1 MSTSERHKKISD
13 LFLAACELPPE
24 EHAAY
29 LDEACAGDAQLRAE
43 IEALLAQD
51 SAKENFLRTSGGRD
65 MAGIGPDE
73 GRKPSGRQGPLEVTL
88 DTHGQHDRLKIRI
101 EGYDIIRELHRGG
114 QGVVYQAI
122 EKATKRKVAIKVLIE
137 GPHASKTARKR
148 FEREIE
154 LVAQLKHPNII
165 SIFHSGET
173 PEGMRYCVMDY
184 IRGVPMDKYVHENDL
199 SLEDRLKVFSTVC
212 DAVQYAHQKGV
223 IHRDLKPS
231 NILVDSAGNP
241 KVLDFGLAKVL
252 TAPVETVIS
261 LSQQVIGTLPYMS
274 PEQARGNPDD
284 IDTRTDIY
292 ALGIILYEM
301 LTGHYP
307 YPVAGQMAEVLK
319 HIAET
324 PPTPPSRQWTAD
336 SGVTRRSSKHLRAG
350 KCPID
355 DDLQTVVLKTL
366 SKERERRYQ
375 SAGEL
380 AKDIQHYLAD
390 EAIDAK
396 RDSGWYV
403 FRKTI
408 HRHQT
413 KLAVAAGFVMLVGS
427 FGTYIRW
434 NSLREAER
442 QAAHE
447 TQLAEERVLADRQK
461 RSRALV
467 ARAQD
472 MDGRGRRELAWSQ
485 YEEAM
490 LLDPENHLGQ
500 CLAALWKKK
509 EYFNHR
515 AHDYRDTGLL
525 EEASELC
532 SLALQRK
539 PTDVAALNL
548 QSTLLYSLG
557 KLDEAEQACR
567 RIAELKP
574 EFHYAD
580 TNLAKIL
587 AMQGRFEEALESA
600 LAGTRK
606 NDAAGEETKFDDEA
620 WRALGTLQLMLGQ
633 AEAVDSLNRA
643 KQIDKRDTRTG
654 LLLARLYLSLP
665 GHEDAAKALD
675 EAKLAAT
682 FTGLDDPRFDR
693 ILAQAHLANGAYDD
707 AARHAAA
714 ALKEGDNQTICHLIS
729 AVAQA
734 KAGDV
739 TAAREQLDE
748 AIENW
753 PPEFKNGKEVLVTAE
768 KGLLWFDTLAEFQS
782 LRGQAER
789 LLQTSASASP

>member
-29 LDEACAGDAQLRAE
+29 LDEACAGDAHLRAE

-292 ALGIILYEM
+292 ALGIILYEI

-355 DDLQTVVLKTL
+355 NDLQTVVLKTL
-366 SKERERRYQ
+366 AKERERRYQ

-403 FRKTI
+403 FGKTI
-408 HRHQT
+408 HRHRA
-413 KLAVAAGFVMLVGS
+413 KLAVAAAFVVLVGA
-427 FGTYIRW
+427 FGSYIGWDR
-434 NSLREAER
+434 SR
-442 QAAHE
+442 QADL
-447 TQLAEERVLADRQK
+447 Q
-461 RSRALV
+461 RSKTLV
-467 ARAQD
+467 ALAQD
-472 MDGRGRRELAWSQ
+472 MDGRGRRELAWSH

-500 CLAALWKKK
+500 CLAAYWKKK
-509 EYFNHR
+509 EYFDHR
-515 AHDYRDTGLL
+515 PYDYRDNALL
-525 EEASELC
+525 VEASKLC
-532 SLALQRK
+532 NLALKRK
-539 PTDVAALNL
+539 PTDWAAWNL

-557 KLDEAEQACR
+557 NLDEAEQACR
-567 RIAELKP
+567 RVLELNPKA
-574 EFHYAD
+574 HYAD
-580 TNLAKIL
+580 TNLAKVL
-587 AMQGRFEEALESA
+587 ALQGRFDKALESA
-600 LAGTRK
+600 LEGTRK
-606 NDAAGEETKFDDEA
+606 NQAAGEETKHDDEA
-620 WRALGTLQLMLGQ
+620 WRALGTVQLFLGQ
-633 AEAVDSLNRA
+633 EEALASLLRA
-643 KQIDKRDTRTG
+643 KEIQKRDTRNW

-665 GHEDAAKALD
+665 DHEDAAKALD

-682 FTGLDDPRFDR
+682 FTGLEDPRFDR
-693 ILAQAHLANGAYDD
+693 ILAQAYLRNGEFED

-714 ALKEGDNQTICHLIS
+714 ALKDGDNQTICHLIG

-734 KAGDV
+734 KAGELTV
-739 TAAREQLDE
+739 AREELDA

-753 PPEFKNGKEVLVTAE
+753 PPEFKNGEEVLVTAE
-768 KGLLWFDTLAEFQS
+768 KGLLWFDTRAEFEA
-782 LRGQAER
+782 LRGQAEQ
-789 LLQTSASASP
+789 LLQTSAAASP